1 MRLKTFLRC
10 GALLL
15 CGLFAF
21 AGCGGTEDKREDED
35 MPVVEYPDYDYS
47 EYSLA
52 AYTSP
57 IWAGERVGTRFEAPA
72 GAPHEGGRKLWIGL
86 AEVPRGSISLDAG
99 ATRAVLE
106 RGASILPV
114 GVSASSGSFSA
125 GDVVNVR
132 AASGDV
138 IGRGVARY
146 SSDDM
151 TRVRGIKLDVIGRF
165 LGQDR
170 AQPAVHRDDLLVF

>member
-1 MRLKTFLRC
+1 M
-10 GALLL
+10 
-15 CGLFAF
+15 
-21 AGCGGTEDKREDED
+21 
-35 MPVVEYPDYDYS
+35 
-47 EYSLA
+47 
-52 AYTSP
+52 
-57 IWAGERVGTRFEAPA
+57 
-72 GAPHEGGRKLWIGL
+72 
-86 AEVPRGSISLDAG
+86 GSY
-99 ATRAVLE
+99 E
-106 RGASILPV
+106 
-114 GVSASSGSFSA
+114 A

-132 AASGDV
+132 ASSGDV